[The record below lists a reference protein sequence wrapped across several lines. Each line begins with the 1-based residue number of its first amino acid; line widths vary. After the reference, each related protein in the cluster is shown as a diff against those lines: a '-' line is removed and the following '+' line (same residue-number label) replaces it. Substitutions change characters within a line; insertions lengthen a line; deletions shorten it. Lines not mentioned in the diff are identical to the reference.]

1 MTEEESLLVRIKFI
15 INMYNSG
22 VTSAG
27 STLDQILDLLD
38 EYISEGQEWNN

>member
-15 INMYNSG
+15 IDMYSSG

-27 STLDQILDLLD
+27 SALSQIFKLIDNHD
-38 EYISEGQEWNN
+38 TEEQV